1 MTEQEARG
9 PLYSPAVASELLA
22 RHGLRADKAFGQN
35 FLIDGNILEIIV
47 EAASIDA
54 EDTVLEIGP
63 GLGVL
68 TRALAEKAGRVVSV
82 ELDER
87 LLPLL
92 DETVGHLANVE
103 VVAGD
108 GLKYDMRQL
117 PPESLLV
124 ANLPYNV
131 GTPILLKALS
141 SGRFRRVVVM
151 VQREVAERLSAVPG
165 ESAYGSLSPIVA
177 QYGSVTRVRNVPPS
191 AFSPAPEV
199 TSSVVR
205 VDVDPDARPDP
216 DLTEFIYLTFRHR
229 RKTLKKNLLMAGHD
243 KARVTAALE
252 RTDLEPKVRAEA
264 LGLEAFRTLRQHLG
278 DR

>member
-151 VQREVAERLSAVPG
+151 VQREGR
-165 ESAYGSLSPIVA
+165 
-177 QYGSVTRVRNVPPS
+177 
-191 AFSPAPEV
+191 
-199 TSSVVR
+199 
-205 VDVDPDARPDP
+205 
-216 DLTEFIYLTFRHR
+216 
-229 RKTLKKNLLMAGHD
+229 
-243 KARVTAALE
+243 
-252 RTDLEPKVRAEA
+252 
-264 LGLEAFRTLRQHLG
+264 
-278 DR
+278 